1 VRGRSCVHGALN
13 GIKISRLKQMPSC
26 FVPYCQ
32 PYKIAESSGDRPSF
46 FLPPKDETLF
56 LKWKNALP
64 KRNDEELSHT
74 SKVCHRHF
82 LNEEIIRFNE
92 YKILKMGSVPSI
104 FPTSTGTFK
113 KILFLIQ

>member
-1 VRGRSCVHGALN
+1 
-13 GIKISRLKQMPSC
+13 MPSC

-32 PYKIAESSGDRPSF
+32 PYKTAESSGDEPSF

-64 KRNDEELSHT
+64 KRNDDGEELSHT

-82 LNEEIIRFNE
+82 LKEQIIRFHKH
-92 YKILKMGSVPSI
+92 KILKIGSVPSI
-104 FPTSTGTFK
+104 FPTSTGIFA
-113 KILFLIQ
+113 KID